1 LSPQIFFDLLG
12 KQKTESIREVYAE
25 DLNSLIWFF
34 NSSPDLTFVCDTDG
48 FIVESNKTSEEKL
61 HYRKD
66 ELLGTSLTK
75 LLAIEDEPDRKKIID
90 ELLAGNRTGFTPLIS
105 RLGKRIQVESRT
117 SRNEWKGKEAILII
131 FRERADNQMS
141 DELAKKIEERYKI
154 LFNNIND
161 VVLVH
166 GLTNEGLPGKFLEVN
181 DMACKHFGYS
191 REELL
196 SMSPRDIDAPEG
208 FALVPEI
215 MKTLRKDGHAI
226 WKGVHLAKDGSK
238 IPVEISNHLFKMDG
252 EFVILATVRDITSW
266 QRSEE
271 LLRRSE
277 EKYRRIFENSQ
288 DIFYQ
293 TDIDGK
299 IVEMS
304 PSIERYSGFKPEELI
319 GKQIEDLYL
328 TPWDRD
334 ELLKILSAKGDI
346 EDYIVNLKIKDGRE
360 IYVSAN
366 VQILKDTYGNP
377 IGIEG
382 SLRDVT
388 ERIVT
393 ENKIKASEQLLRIQ
407 NEEYIILNEEI
418 RIAKEKAEESDRLKT
433 AFLANMSHEIRT
445 PMNGIIGFSTMLAD
459 PFLAKDTRES
469 YLKIVN
475 ASCDQLLHI
484 VNDIIDISK
493 VEAGQIDLSE
503 SVFDLKELL
512 DEIAS
517 FYLTSVQEKGVELI
531 NRPLSGILGD
541 NCRIVSDRTK
551 LRQIL
556 DNLLS
561 NALKF
566 TDSGKIKL
574 SCDLIDG
581 LLHFEIED
589 TGIGIQ
595 SELQNSIFERFW
607 QVESSYT
614 KKYGGTG
621 LGLSI
626 SKAFVEK
633 MGGNIW
639 VNSEFGKGSTF
650 CFTLPYQLVASGK
663 TEQSIIPQINRNL
676 SINGDITV
684 LIVEDEEI
692 NWLFLKEILKEKVK
706 ILHAVNGRMTIEY
719 IKKHPE
725 INIVLM
731 DIKLPDINGL
741 ELTRIIKSINR
752 NLIVIAQT
760 AYAFST
766 DREKALEA
774 GCTDY
779 ITKPIVQED
788 LLNLI
793 SIYSS

>member
-1 LSPQIFFDLLG
+1 LLEPN
-12 KQKTESIREVYAE
+12 TESVRDVTAG
-25 DLNSLIWFF
+25 DLSSLIWFL
-34 NSSPDLTFVCDTDG
+34 NSSKDLIFIYDTDG
-48 FIVESNKTSEEKL
+48 FIVESNINAAEKL
-61 HYRKD
+61 HYQPQ
-66 ELLGTSLTK
+66 ELHGMS
-75 LLAIEDEPDRKKIID
+75 IID
-90 ELLAGNRTGFTPLIS
+90 LHPAEFKADAKMYFSEVLTGNKTCFSLPLITKS
-105 RLGKRIQVESRT
+105 GTRLHAETQMSK
-117 SRNEWKGKEAILII
+117 NEWNGKEAVLSIC
-131 FRERADNQMS
+131 REVVDIQWSYEIAR
-141 DELAKKIEERYKI
+141 KIEERYKI

-166 GLTNEGLPGKFLEVN
+166 GLTDEGMPGKFLEVN

-196 SMSPRDIDAPEG
+196 TMSPIDIDAPEG
-208 FALVPEI
+208 RDLVPGIMEI
-215 MKTLRKDGHAI
+215 LKREGHAI
-226 WKGVHLAKDGSK
+226 WNGLHLTKEGEK
-238 IPVEISNHLFKMDG
+238 IPVEISNHLFEMDG
-252 EFVILATVRDITSW
+252 QFVILATIRNVTSW
-266 QRSEE
+266 RRSEE

-277 EKYRRIFENSQ
+277 EKYRKIFENIQ

-293 TDIDGK
+293 TDINGK
-299 IVEMS
+299 IVEIS

-328 TPWDRD
+328 SPWDKE

-360 IYVSAN
+360 IFVSAN
-366 VQILKDTYGNP
+366 VQILKGPDGIP
-377 IGIEG
+377 IGVEG

-388 ERIVT
+388 ERIVA
-393 ENKIKASEQLLRIQ
+393 EKKIKASEQLLRKQ

-459 PFLAKDTRES
+459 PFLPLDTREA

-475 ASCDQLLHI
+475 SSCDQLLHV

-493 VEAGQIDLSE
+493 VEAGQIDLYE
-503 SVFDLKELL
+503 SAFELKELL
-512 DEIAS
+512 DEIIS
-517 FYLTSVQEKGVELI
+517 FYLNDAGEKGVEMIL
-531 NRPLSGILGD
+531 NPLSKKLLTGSWI
-541 NCRIVSDRTK
+541 ISDRTK
-551 LRQIL
+551 LRQVL

-561 NALKF
+561 NAVKF
-566 TDSGKIKL
+566 TDSGTIVL
-574 SCDLIDG
+574 RCELIDNS
-581 LLHFEIED
+581 LQFEIED

-595 SELQNSIFERFW
+595 PELQKAVFERFW

-633 MGGNIW
+633 MGGEIW
-639 VNSEFGKGSTF
+639 VNSELGKGSTF
-650 CFTLPYQLVASGK
+650 RFRLPYKPFAAKSTK
-663 TEQSIIPQINRNL
+663 EATTPQVNRNL
-676 SINGDITV
+676 SIKDDITV

-706 ILHAVNGRMTIEY
+706 TIHAANGQMTLECLR
-719 IKKHPE
+719 KHPE
-725 INIVLM
+725 ISIVLM

-741 ELTRIIKSINR
+741 ELTRMIKSINN
-752 NLIVIAQT
+752 NLTVIAQT
-760 AYAFST
+760 AYALST
-766 DREKALEA
+766 DREKAIEA
-774 GCTDY
+774 GCSDY
-779 ITKPIVQED
+779 ITKPILRED

-793 SIYSS
+793 SVYS